1 MKSNTLESLIGALV
15 IVIAI
20 IFTSMAYKV
29 SGNKQKMASGYVLL
43 AEFNNID
50 GINIGSDIKISGVKV
65 GSVIDI
71 KLNDNYK
78 ADIKLKFPN
87 DVLIPTDSV
96 FKVSTSGL
104 IGAKFINL
112 KVGANEEYLKNGD
125 KVDFTESTM
134 DLEDLIG
141 RFIFNN
147 ENKNEKNN

>member
-1 MKSNTLESLIGALV
+1 MKSNVFESLVGA
-15 IVIAI
+15 IVIIVAI

-50 GINIGSDIKISGVKV
+50 GINIYLKISGVKV

-104 IGAKFINL
+104 IGAKFINV
-112 KVGANEEYLKNGD
+112 KVGADEEYLKNGD

-141 RFIFNN
+141 RFIFNS

>member
-78 ADIKLKFPN
+78 AEKLKFPN

-104 IGAKFINL
+104 IGAKFINV
-112 KVGANEEYLKNGD
+112 KVGADEKYLKNGD

-141 RFIFNN
+141 RFIFNS

>member
-15 IVIAI
+15 IIVAI

-71 KLNDNYK
+71 KLNNNY
-78 ADIKLKFPN
+78 
-87 DVLIPTDSV
+87 
-96 FKVSTSGL
+96 
-104 IGAKFINL
+104 
-112 KVGANEEYLKNGD
+112 
-125 KVDFTESTM
+125 
-134 DLEDLIG
+134 
-141 RFIFNN
+141 
-147 ENKNEKNN
+147 NKNY